1 MRTSLLLLAAV
12 LQQRLDAAATGRPVH
27 VPLAHHQRQ
36 RQSRHRDG
44 HRALQQQPAAA
55 AVGVHEA
62 TVPYHAYFVD
72 LGVGGVA
79 PGDWSFGVELDS
91 GSSTT
96 AVPSADCDNCPAEM
110 EGYAPGTAACAG
122 DACPPLTPGPL
133 QCTSPDCPSSAFLSH
148 GDCVGPAHLESVD
161 PQRDSFGRRHGQ
173 QGWFPRIRVTL
184 SCDVKTG
191 GIYEIDDDLRVR
203 DGSTFEAV
211 HYTKRS
217 TLCGPK
223 SDACEAIA
231 HLVVDALPSGGWSW
245 WILSPAAFGSAVE
258 DGFMTPLD
266 TRIARWSAAVT
277 PSTPRAAEGLGL
289 FTEGEG
295 CAKDGKLRDVTATV
309 HAVNPTVPAYCCAA
323 ASTTQVTDACYDAL
337 VFADGSGVSGSVH
350 RDAVHVSSAVSTSG
364 LFTAYDHDNRLSPWF
379 AGGTFRQSG
388 VMTGIMGLGWAYG
401 ASVSPLVTELIAA
414 SGTGVDAFGLCLEDE
429 FDAEGEAS
437 SSLDLGGAIANK
449 YTGTMQYVPMV
460 RKPEDGKYW
469 TASPTGMSIGDS
481 RDAVTV
487 SIEDAE
493 SSFTGFYIDSGAPGV
508 ILPDAAAIPLFEGI
522 LRWVQDHRG
531 GSRCKIYS
539 TTSERTLSATF
550 CEDVL
555 FGESPFDCVHLST
568 EQDPDFDI
576 NMHFPAVKVHLQGSA
591 GKPVTL
597 TLEPSEYIYYAA
609 GIVLGTQAPADG
621 GERQG
626 PGVPLICSL
635 IGRWPASERSR
646 KQYGML
652 GAAMLQRYYTLF
664 DRTNLRFGFAR
675 HDSGSC
681 AVVETQEARSS
692 IAAQCAA
699 RATSGCSGCVG
710 FIDDASPSAGYCLWC
725 PSSGTCNEYTH
736 MSAQFPCSEAQG
748 VQATGL
754 DAAPGGRCAT
764 PRDPTD
770 VLLDGASI
778 IATPCQDGSVGP
790 SRFDGMLRPSGSEI
804 SGHPSYEYVGGA
816 NAGWR
821 MFYSESLI
829 DGAGSRL
836 AAGWYV
842 DTDLDPTN
850 GCVASI
856 ACGSRSGGID
866 CPLPPDLEMWS
877 SYCGADLGFINRRWE
892 IRTLSST
899 SAEPRAISAIS
910 AGCQSLYHTMMN
922 FVRTTVGDCGVTE
935 SVVGSFLAECGSV
948 QIHVHGV
955 GPTASPETTVE
966 SGQEVVR
973 GLSETVAYSGCAFEP
988 LSGQNAVQVDDLAF
1002 VLAGLDTACT
1012 DDTPALDGRF
1022 VSPTAGGATF
1032 IRTSGTDAPA
1042 LTLTATEDAGSG
1054 SFVVDSNQFQD
1065 CVGAD
1070 ALRIVRADAH
1080 PSANGC
1086 YRRSATVLA
1095 NGFPTW
1101 QQEGGDGQ
1109 IYWYQGSDR
1118 GLWLMGPSR
1127 PNGYTGS
1134 VGYYKSQSIFAS
1146 AAPHAPPSTT
1156 GWFVYDAGSSTWID
1170 AGVLRMV
1177 PAGSTDCGLWVVGAG
1192 PPHVDANGCYSYDAE
1207 RIENGHGV
1215 WVSDES
1221 EWVIYYHP
1229 PSSTWLMY
1237 VSTLPT
1243 LLVSQYYYQSAAT
1256 LSAATGP
1263 PSSGWHRIGGDH
1275 VDLQIGSLSTVVA
1288 VQSASAAPGNGV
1300 QRLQSGQ
1307 WSVLCGTAW
1316 KPVYASV
1323 LAVPSGAAGPTDS
1336 GTCSTQLAVFAEAS
1350 NDVCCRAPA
1359 VCDIA
1364 TGVPS
1369 VCSPACAQLAGPFVN
1384 QCGAW
1389 LRGPAVGFQ
1398 LGAIVDFIDG
1408 CGSKGG
1414 GH

>member
-1 MRTSLLLLAAV
+1 MRSLLLLAAVGV

-27 VPLAHHQRQ
+27 VPLAHHHQRQ
-36 RQSRHRDG
+36 RHG
-44 HRALQQQPAAA
+44 HRALQQQQQPTAA
-55 AVGVHEA
+55 AVGAHEA

-72 LGVGGVA
+72 LGVGGAA
-79 PGDWSFGVELDS
+79 PGDRAFGVELDS
-91 GSSTT
+91 GSSAT
-96 AVPSADCDNCPAEM
+96 AIPSADCDNCPAEM
-110 EGYAPGTAACAG
+110 EGYAPGGAACAG
-122 DACPPLTPGPL
+122 AACPPLAPGPL

-161 PQRDSFGRRHGQ
+161 PQGDSFGQRHGQ
-173 QGWFPRIRVTL
+173 QGWLPRIRVTL

-191 GIYEIDDDLRVR
+191 GIYEMDDDLRVG
-203 DGSTFEAV
+203 DGSTFETV

-217 TLCGPK
+217 TVCGPK
-223 SDACEAIA
+223 GDACEVIA
-231 HLVVDALPSGGWSW
+231 HLVVDALPSGGWAW
-245 WILSPAAFGSAVE
+245 WILPPPHFDSAAQ
-258 DGFMTPLD
+258 DGFVTPLNF
-266 TRIARWSAAVT
+266 RIARWSAAVT

-295 CAKDGKLRDVTATV
+295 CAKDGKLRDVTVTV
-309 HAVNPTVPAYCCAA
+309 HAVNPTVPAYCCAV
-323 ASTTQVTDACYDAL
+323 ASTALPTGACYDAR
-337 VFADGSGVSGSVH
+337 VFGDGSGVSGSVY
-350 RDAVHVSSAVSTSG
+350 RDAVHVGSAVSTSG
-364 LFTAYDHDNRLSPWF
+364 LFTAYDHDSRLSPWF

-388 VMTGIMGLGWAYG
+388 VMTGIMGLGWPYG
-401 ASVSPLVTELIAA
+401 ASVSPLITELIAA
-414 SGTGVDAFGLCLEDE
+414 SGTGVDMFGLCLEDE

-437 SSLDLGGAIANK
+437 SSLDLGGAIASK
-449 YTGTMQYVPMV
+449 YTGTMQYVPMI

-487 SIEDAE
+487 SIDDAE

-508 ILPDAAAIPLFEGI
+508 ILPEAAAIPFSEGM

-531 GSRCKIYS
+531 GSRCKVYS
-539 TTSERTLSATF
+539 TTSEHTLTATF

-555 FGESPFDCVHLST
+555 FGESPFSCVHLST

-576 NMHFPAVKVHLQGSA
+576 NTYFPTVEIHLQGSA

-597 TLEPSEYIYYAA
+597 TLVPSEYIYYGA
-609 GIVLGTQAPADG
+609 GNVLGTQAPADG

-626 PGVPLICSL
+626 HQVPLICSL
-635 IGRWPASERSR
+635 IDRWPASDRSR
-646 KQYGML
+646 KPYGML
-652 GAAMLQRYYTLF
+652 GAAMLQSYYTLF

-681 AVVETQEARSS
+681 AVVETYTEARFSV
-692 IAAQCAA
+692 AAQCAA
-699 RATSGCSGCVG
+699 RGAGGCSGCAG
-710 FIDDASPSAGYCLWC
+710 FIDDANPSAGYCLWC

-736 MSAQFPCSEAQG
+736 MSAQFPCPDAQG
-748 VQATGL
+748 FQATGL
-754 DAAPGGRCAT
+754 DAAPGGRCTT

-770 VLLDGASI
+770 LLLDGASI
-778 IATPCQDGSVGP
+778 TATPCQDGSVGP
-790 SRFDGMLRPSGSEI
+790 SRFDGMLGPSGSVI
-804 SGHPSYEYVGGA
+804 SGHPSYEYVRGA
-816 NAGWR
+816 NAGR
-821 MFYSESLI
+821 YMFYSESLI
-829 DGAGSRL
+829 DVAGSRL
-836 AAGWYV
+836 AAGWHV
-842 DTDLDPTN
+842 DTDLDPAN
-850 GCVASI
+850 GRVAFI
-856 ACGSRSGGID
+856 ACGSRPGGID

-892 IRTLSST
+892 IRTLPST
-899 SAEPRAISAIS
+899 ADPRAISAPE
-910 AGCQSLYHTMMN
+910 AGCQSLHHTMMN
-922 FVRTTVGDCGVTE
+922 FAATTVGDCGVTE

-948 QIHVHGV
+948 NIRVHGV
-955 GPTASPETTVE
+955 ALTASSVE

-988 LSGQNAVQVDDLAF
+988 LSGQNAADDLTF

-1012 DDTPALDGRF
+1012 DGAPALDGRF
-1022 VSPTAGGATF
+1022 ASPTAGGATF
-1032 IRTSGTDAPA
+1032 IRSSGTGASA
-1042 LTLTATEDAGSG
+1042 LTLSTSEDGGGG
-1054 SFVVDSNQFQD
+1054 SFVVDSNEFQD
-1065 CVGAD
+1065 CVGVD
-1070 ALRIVRADAH
+1070 ALRVVRADAH
-1080 PSANGC
+1080 PGANGC
-1086 YRRSATVLA
+1086 YRRSAAVLA

-1101 QQEGGDGQ
+1101 QQEGGDCQ
-1109 IYWYQGSDR
+1109 IYWYQASDR
-1118 GLWLMGPSR
+1118 GLWLMGPSQ

-1134 VGYYKSQSIFAS
+1134 LGYYKSQIISAS
-1146 AAPHAPPSTT
+1146 AAPHAPPSAT

-1177 PAGSTDCGLWVVGAG
+1177 HAGSTSCGLWVVGAEVHAG
-1192 PPHVDANGCYSYDAE
+1192 ANGCYSYDAE

-1215 WVSDES
+1215 WMADES

-1229 PSSTWLMY
+1229 PSSAWLMY
-1237 VSTLPT
+1237 ISTLQT
-1243 LLVSQYYYQSAAT
+1243 LLGDHYYYQSAAT

-1263 PSSGWHRIGGDH
+1263 PSSGWSSDAGDH

-1288 VQSASAAPGNGV
+1288 VQSATAAAENGV
-1300 QRLQSGQ
+1300 RRPQSGQ

-1316 KPVYASV
+1316 RPVYASV
-1323 LAVPSGAAGPTDS
+1323 LAVPSGAAAPADT
-1336 GTCSTQLAVFAEAS
+1336 GTCSTQLVDFAEAS

-1359 VCDIA
+1359 VCDKG

-1369 VCSPACAQLAGPFVN
+1369 VCSPACAQLAGPFVD

-1389 LRGPAVGFQ
+1389 LRDPAVAATFQ
-1398 LGAIVDFIDG
+1398 LSAIVDFIDG